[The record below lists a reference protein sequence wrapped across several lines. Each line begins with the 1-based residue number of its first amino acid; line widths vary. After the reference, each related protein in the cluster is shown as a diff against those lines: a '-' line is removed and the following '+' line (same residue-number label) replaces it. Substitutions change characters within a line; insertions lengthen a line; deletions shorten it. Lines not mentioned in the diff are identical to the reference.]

1 MNNRSAKDRVRD
13 RYSLQQVMDMMG
25 VAVDWNA
32 SLNIT
37 SYVWTNR
44 LSLEDLE
51 YSLENEP
58 EEGDDDD
65 WYM

>member
-13 RYSLQQVMDMMG
+13 RYSMQQVMDMMG